1 MGRHELWVELADT
14 PGNLA
19 AVAADLAACG
29 ANILHLDVHAGGEAT
44 VVDRLVVQVP
54 DERSHELAEAAARC
68 GATLLHLDEADPHA
82 LVDDVVRA
90 LDTAHL
96 LVASDS
102 PDARVEAIRR
112 LIPADEVR
120 IETAASGSPVV
131 DAVDLSGPPGGEDR
145 PWLAVVPHDHDGVQ
159 EIAVL
164 RRRGPRFTA
173 TEVAR
178 CRAVL
183 RLAAQLGAAKP
194 RSAAAPASPI
204 PLRRPT
210 TTLERLVVLTDGGL
224 VRLRHLGPGDR
235 EAVEAQRARCS
246 FPVPEVDD
254 ALLRND
260 GCDHVGLAALIGT
273 DVVGIGRYDADPVGP
288 EAALAVSVEDR
299 HQRRGIGTLLVT
311 ELARLSGTGEAQTR
325 AFQRARLGTA

>member
-29 ANILHLDVHAGGEAT
+29 ANILHLDVQAGGEAT

-68 GATLLHLDEADPHA
+68 GATLLDLDEADPEA

-96 LVASDS
+96 LIAGDG

-112 LIPADEVR
+112 LIPADDVR
-120 IETAASGSPVV
+120 IEAVPARDGLPVPG
-131 DAVDLSGPPGGEDR
+131 AGP
-145 PWLAVVPHDHDGVQ
+145 WVAMVPHEHEGVQ
-159 EIAVL
+159 LVAVL
-164 RRRGPRFTA
+164 TRRGPRFTA

-183 RLAAQLGAAKP
+183 RLAAQIDASGQP
-194 RSAAAPASPI
+194 RPAAPA
-204 PLRRPT
+204 PLPRPS

-235 EAVEAQRARCS
+235 DAVDAHRTRCS
-246 FPVPEVDD
+246 LPLPAVDD
-254 ALLRND
+254 GLLHND
-260 GCDHVGLAALIGT
+260 GRDHVGVAALIGT
-273 DVVGIGRYDADPVGP
+273 DIVGVGRYDRDTG
-288 EAALAVSVEDR
+288 LAVSVDDR
-299 HQRRGIGTLLVT
+299 HRRRGIGTLLAT
-311 ELARLSGTGEAQTR
+311 ELKRLSGTGVALAGSTPLEI
-325 AFQRARLGTA
+325 